1 MRLVALIAAFVTL
14 VLATA
19 PTATAQ
25 PLPPNRY
32 YGSVTLN
39 GQTPPVGTP
48 VTAYIGEQLC
58 GTGEVR
64 ADGRYVVDV
73 DDATKTPGCGTPG
86 AVITFRVGGVLAGQ
100 TGTFQAGS
108 FTELPLTAP
117 GQPAA
122 RRYTEAFLDLSDPR
136 PCIPE
141 PGQRTC
147 DATRTALWNG
157 DAAAWAARG
166 VTDPDARFNET
177 VVFRVRAGDPAAI
190 SNIARFLGSPYLKI
204 TRLHFGGGTDTEFIE
219 ITNLGGG
226 DQDMTGWT
234 VRSPD
239 AGVVVAFPAGLVMN
253 PGQSCRFYTGVTRF
267 DSCGDAMMPAGDV
280 WPDCGGRAVLFY
292 DALALP
298 GDDTLYN
305 ADPNNQPPP
314 PNLQGV
320 S

>member
-1 MRLVALIAAFVTL
+1 VRLTALIAAL
-14 VLATA
+14 DALALAA
-19 PTATAQ
+19 PTAIAQ
-25 PLPPNRY
+25 PHPPNRY

-39 GQTPPVGTP
+39 GQTTPVGTP

-100 TGTFQAGS
+100 TGTFQAGA

-147 DATRTALWNG
+147 SAFRAALWNG
-157 DAAAWAARG
+157 EAAAWAELG

-177 VVFRVRAGDPAAI
+177 VVFRVRAGDPAVI
-190 SNIARFLGSPYLKI
+190 SIIARFLGGPYLQV
-204 TRLHFGGGTDTEFIE
+204 TRVKFVGSEPGQVDEYVE
-219 ITNLGGG
+219 VANLGGG
-226 DQDMTGWT
+226 AQ
-234 VRSPD
+234 
-239 AGVVVAFPAGLVMN
+239 
-253 PGQSCRFYTGVTRF
+253 
-267 DSCGDAMMPAGDV
+267 
-280 WPDCGGRAVLFY
+280 
-292 DALALP
+292 
-298 GDDTLYN
+298 
-305 ADPNNQPPP
+305 
-314 PNLQGV
+314 
-320 S
+320 